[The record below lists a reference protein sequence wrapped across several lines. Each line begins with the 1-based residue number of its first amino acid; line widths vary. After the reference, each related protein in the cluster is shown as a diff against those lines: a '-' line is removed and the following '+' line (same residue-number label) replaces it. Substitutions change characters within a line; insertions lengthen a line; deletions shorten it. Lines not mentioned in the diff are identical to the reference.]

1 MICGRVPPGAPQFRR
16 RTHEEF
22 TAMTPNVPMSLPEV
36 AHFEITADDAHRV
49 WITAEKIKRV
59 SDRLVSLGG
68 FSIGLDGFLA
78 WIPGLGTFYSL
89 GAGVWLLAEGIRVKA
104 SSWTLMRM
112 GFYVGL
118 RTAVSIVPIEG
129 WLVDFLFRGH
139 LFAANALQRDIA
151 RRFGEPAEAAVAE
164 ARRNPFSVFGLGGR
178 SYA

>member
-1 MICGRVPPGAPQFRR
+1 
-16 RTHEEF
+16 
-22 TAMTPNVPMSLPEV
+22 MSLPQ
-36 AHFEITADDAHRV
+36 AASFEITADDAHRV

-59 SDRLVSLGG
+59 SDRLVAFGP

-78 WIPGLGTFYSL
+78 WIPGLGTLYSL

-151 RRFGEPAEAAVAE
+151 GRFGEPGQAAIAD
-164 ARRNPFSVFGLGGR
+164 ARRNPFSLFGFGR
-178 SYA
+178 RTYA